1 MDKIHEI
8 RVEEVHNRKEGKLIK
23 ASESLSVFV
32 SVCTHCAVFINQY
45 CIIILRQHPLKK

>member
-23 ASESLSVFV
+23 ASESCQCL
-32 SVCTHCAVFINQY
+32 
-45 CIIILRQHPLKK
+45 